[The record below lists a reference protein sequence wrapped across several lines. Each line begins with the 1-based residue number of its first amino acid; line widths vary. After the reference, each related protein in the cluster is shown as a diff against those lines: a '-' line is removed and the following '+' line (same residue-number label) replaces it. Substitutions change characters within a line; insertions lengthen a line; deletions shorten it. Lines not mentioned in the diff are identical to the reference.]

1 MTILLTGTRAP
12 ATLDLARRL
21 WREGVRV
28 IGADSLRYPLG
39 KFSQAFASHYRVPSP
54 RLDRRAYLNAILD
67 IVEKEGVTLLWPTCE
82 EIFHLATIHG
92 EFPDGCRLL
101 FDPIAVL
108 DPLHDKLRFARFAGH
123 HAPESWDGPDAP
135 DRRTTVWKPRYS
147 RFATRVRFGLKPF
160 NPNGWMGQ
168 SYVRGDEFSSWS
180 LCVEGEIRTMTFY
193 DCPARVSHGSG
204 CAFEPMWEENAAAM
218 IAEFASSLNFTGS
231 LAFDFIRGYDG
242 KLYVLECNPRLTSG
256 IHVLDPAVRI
266 SDLLARPGELPPPM
280 VPAQIR
286 IATMFSKPS
295 VAWSSPDV
303 IAATDDPGPARGQ
316 FAGIAEYLG
325 IAIRHFHSLTS
336 ATTRDIE
343 YNGEAGEDGA

>member
-1 MTILLTGTRAP
+1 
-12 ATLDLARRL
+12 
-21 WREGVRV
+21 
-28 IGADSLRYPLG
+28 
-39 KFSQAFASHYRVPSP
+39 
-54 RLDRRAYLNAILD
+54 
-67 IVEKEGVTLLWPTCE
+67 
-82 EIFHLATIHG
+82 
-92 EFPDGCRLL
+92 
-101 FDPIAVL
+101 
-108 DPLHDKLRFARFAGH
+108 
-123 HAPESWDGPDAP
+123 
-135 DRRTTVWKPRYS
+135 
-147 RFATRVRFGLKPF
+147 
-160 NPNGWMGQ
+160 
-168 SYVRGDEFSSWS
+168 
-180 LCVEGEIRTMTFY
+180 
-193 DCPARVSHGSG
+193 
-204 CAFEPMWEENAAAM
+204 MWEENAAAM